1 MGFLD
6 KKKNEEWIDGT
17 PESFKIWF
25 WVRLAVCLFLMYT
38 GGELGWKWI
47 QGEVPWYAMATG
59 VLFIL
64 VGIVFF
70 ILDLIR
76 YLRLRRALKER
87 DEDDPDRTADTSA
100 LGTRSSLSRPLDSD
114 DHSRTADTSALG
126 TRPSL
131 SRSLASDV
139 SGSPERSD
147 NQAKGVV
154 IKDPYGTSDN
164 DKPTSISG
172 FARYVVKDEEGD
184 SDDEV

>member
-47 QGEVPWYAMATG
+47 QGDVPWYAMATG
-59 VLFIL
+59 AAFVL

-70 ILDLIR
+70 ILDLVR
-76 YLRLRRALKER
+76 YLKLRKALKQR
-87 DEDDPDRTADTSA
+87 DEVDPD
-100 LGTRSSLSRPLDSD
+100 
-114 DHSRTADTSALG
+114 RTADTSALG

-139 SGSPERSD
+139 SGSPEGSD
-147 NQAKGVV
+147 NQAEGVV

-172 FARYVVKDEEGD
+172 FAKYVVKDEEGD

>member
-70 ILDLIR
+70 ILDLVR
-76 YLRLRRALKER
+76 YMRLRRALKER
-87 DEDDPDRTADTSA
+87 DEDNSDRA
-100 LGTRSSLSRPLDSD
+100 
-114 DHSRTADTSALG
+114 ADTSALG

>member
-59 VLFIL
+59 AAFVL

-70 ILDLIR
+70 ILDLVR
-76 YLRLRRALKER
+76 YLRLRKVLKER
-87 DEDDPDRTADTSA
+87 DAD
-100 LGTRSSLSRPLDSD
+100 DSD
-114 DHSRTADTSALG
+114 RTADTSALG

-131 SRSLASDV
+131 SRPLASDV

-147 NQAKGVV
+147 SVNDGDYV
-154 IKDPYGTSDN
+154 IDQDGGLNKT
-164 DKPTSISG
+164 KPSSISG
-172 FARYVVKDEEGD
+172 FAKYVVKDEEGD

>member
-59 VLFIL
+59 VLFVL

-70 ILDLIR
+70 ILDLVR
-76 YLRLRRALKER
+76 YLKLRKALKQR
-87 DEDDPDRTADTSA
+87 DEDDSDRTD
-100 LGTRSSLSRPLDSD
+100 
-114 DHSRTADTSALG
+114 DTSALG

-147 NQAKGVV
+147 SVNDGDYV
-154 IKDPYGTSDN
+154 IDQDGGLNKT
-164 DKPTSISG
+164 KPSSISG
-172 FARYVVKDEEGD
+172 FAKYVVKDEEGD